1 MYSKTQIDPVV
12 SFRNSQGE
20 QVRGT
25 IINLQRN
32 SLVMEI
38 YNPYS
43 IVQVSEVLSDL
54 YDSPVDV
61 IRTRGR
67 IVVVGT
73 SDAPGAHPDGPHAHH
88 DEHHDPHHDEHDV
101 FEEVG
106 R

>member
-25 IINLQRN
+25 IINLQRK

-43 IVQVSEVLSDL
+43 IVQVSEVL
-54 YDSPVDV
+54 
-61 IRTRGR
+61 
-67 IVVVGT
+67 
-73 SDAPGAHPDGPHAHH
+73 
-88 DEHHDPHHDEHDV
+88 E
-101 FEEVG
+101 
-106 R
+106 